1 MLTVRGS
8 NIAARARTKRRRTTK
23 SLACTACRDSLG
35 AWREAHERV
44 RIMPKVNDLVSDGRH
59 DLKNAIYKQGG
70 PKRVAASL
78 GRTTVL
84 TVPERLRASLEYLRT
99 ELKPYLQPS
108 SEQGEL
114 RLPLMKQL
122 AEEGRADL
130 VKAIREAGGAVDV
143 ARSFA
148 NKGKRVVPLRVTRGR
163 WHDEEFA
170 AAELK
175 AFVRATIGCDNE
187 LRLPTQRELVEQ
199 RAWGLRYAMRK
210 HGATRLAEL
219 IGADETTVRRR
230 GRPRKQK

>member
-59 DLKNAIYKQGG
+59 DLKNAIHKQGG

-99 ELKPYLQPS
+99 ELKPYLQLNPKDEGRHEGVTMS
-108 SEQGEL
+108 SSPMEL
-114 RLPLMKQL
+114 REV
-122 AEEGRADL
+122 AE
-130 VKAIREAGGAVDV
+130 
-143 ARSFA
+143 
-148 NKGKRVVPLRVTRGR
+148 VTRFTLKVTFDHSITSACEAAHDAAR
-163 WHDEEFA
+163 WSHP
-170 AAELK
+170 
-175 AFVRATIGCDNE
+175 G
-187 LRLPTQRELVEQ
+187 
-199 RAWGLRYAMRK
+199 G
-210 HGATRLAEL
+210 
-219 IGADETTVRRR
+219 VRRR
-230 GRPRKQK
+230 PPHRHPPTTRNRARRATSTAARSRALAFTVRCAAGSPTAGRRRIGRIELPVCPWGRS